1 MCAAKTFFLH
11 CKNSFRRSQGGDA
24 IGYSIRFFFVMYG
37 VSQELFCF
45 PRIFKICDPSHAQ
58 HLASIGR
65 SKNGHP
71 IGVTVISCE
80 DELSCEGFG
89 KKHNFSSTP
98 CMFYIHV
105 LFCKFWPIKIESRW
119 SFWLT
124 KWQFFHPTIHQFNY
138 LSIFM
143 IFYLF
148 IHLSIYLSI
157 YILILSLSI
166 SLSIHL
172 CIILSMYLF
181 IHLFIYISIYLFIY
195 ASIHLCLHK
204 YFFISNLCIHL
215 KQTLF

>member
-1 MCAAKTFFLH
+1 M
-11 CKNSFRRSQGGDA
+11 
-24 IGYSIRFFFVMYG
+24 
-37 VSQELFCF
+37 
-45 PRIFKICDPSHAQ
+45 
-58 HLASIGR
+58 
-65 SKNGHP
+65 
-71 IGVTVISCE
+71 SC
-80 DELSCEGFG
+80 SCEGFG

-157 YILILSLSI
+157 YLFYLYLSLY
-166 SLSIHL
+166 LSIYVSFYL
-172 CIILSMYLF
+172 YIYLSIYSSIYSSIYLSMYQ
-181 IHLFIYISIYLFIY
+181 SIYVCINSFLSLIFT
-195 ASIHLCLHK
+195 
-204 YFFISNLCIHL
+204 YFY
-215 KQTLF
+215 KQTIF